1 VEKFTVIY
9 PINQWVREGD
19 FYKLTSEVSRPR
31 IVIFKNYS
39 MHLVNI
45 KKISIQSKVTK
56 GEADD
61 WKYVTIIR
69 PSPSF
74 KEQFSQLLPLYFG
87 NTFRINSRG
96 DGEIK
101 ITKDFLSHLKLF
113 IQYLRASGIDEEQ
126 QFPKALRLEI
136 ETIVGF
142 INGGF
147 DNEHDQCQH
156 NLPERPNPARLFNSN
171 SLNPQLIRILEKL
184 IKDNE
189 ALHTKPD
196 KLAESHRD
204 TLAQCQHLLAKGE
217 NPNQFDARGIRV
229 LNLVVLTRNKNLA
242 KLFLAYGDGA
252 MPFFP
257 NEGDLHTPFEVAL
270 KEKIP
275 CMLELFTAQLS
286 PLQKSLPVQKM
297 IGFGMLEQHN
307 TLTSLFRF
315 SDDNFLFC
323 TLKNTKDLTTA
334 ERLELYALYGSCF
347 GDQNDAARND
357 LFAAAESK
365 LITLIRN
372 QSTKIVGTV
381 VYNIKM
387 IENVIWIVVD
397 LELFH
402 AQHANYGMMPVITYS
417 VPYSLQLLF
426 PDIPSYIV
434 FFSATQASFNRIKHE
449 LAYPKYQ
456 TEGMTEQIL
465 TALENFSYEFK
476 FYTDDV
482 SFFYV
487 VEKNSSLIK
496 DTTPLPPNDC
506 DAYLYERL
514 RGKKEDSPAKASPE
528 NEVLVSV
535 PVAFEFVKT
544 LQRISIR
551 RNIPVLQII
560 CTLAEKL
567 RSTNILRGLFPET
580 SISSDQ
586 KIVPNFA
593 SSSQLF
599 WNKRTLPAPLSAYKE
614 LEMPAP
620 MPEYFKSKL

>member
-1 VEKFTVIY
+1 MEKFTVIY
-9 PINQWVREGD
+9 PINQWVRVGN
-19 FYKLTSEVSRPR
+19 FYKLNPEAFRPR
-31 IVIFKNYS
+31 KVIFNNHS
-39 MHLVNI
+39 MYLVNI
-45 KKISIQSKVTK
+45 KKIVIHSTGVS
-56 GEADD
+56 GASSDD
-61 WKYVTIIR
+61 WDHVVIIR
-69 PSPSF
+69 PSASF
-74 KEQFSQLLPLYFG
+74 KEQFNQLLPLYFG
-87 NTFRINSRG
+87 DTFRLNSQG

-101 ITKDFLSHLKLF
+101 ITKNFLSHLKLF
-113 IQYLRASGIDEEQ
+113 IQCLHASGVNEEQ

-136 ETIVGF
+136 ASIVDF

-147 DNEHDQCQH
+147 DDEHDQCQH
-156 NLPERPNPARLFNSN
+156 RLPERPRLAELVNPNCLT
-171 SLNPQLIRILEKL
+171 PKL
-184 IKDNE
+184 IEIVKEFINNSSSFR
-189 ALHTKPD
+189 TKPD
-196 KLAESHRD
+196 KLAESHHNA
-204 TLAQCQHLLAKGE
+204 LAKCQHLLAQGE
-217 NPNQFDARGIRV
+217 NPNQFDVRGTSV
-229 LNLVVLTRNKNLA
+229 LNFVVLTANKNLA
-242 KLFLAYGDGA
+242 KLFLAYGA

-257 NEGDLHTPFEVAL
+257 GEGDLHTPFEEAL

-334 ERLELYALYGSCF
+334 ERLELYALYDSCF

-465 TALENFSYEFK
+465 TALENFSYQFK

-496 DTTPLPPNDC
+496 DTTPLSPNDC